1 MLKREKIKSIE
12 KVDTTE
18 QYVYDVEVD
27 QNHMFFA
34 NDILVHN
41 TDSIFLYIDPVIKA
55 IYKDKYD
62 EISDDEKVMKTLEI
76 VKKCSKYVNDYVIK
90 ELLKYHNTP
99 SETSIA
105 NKYDFTFKEELVIR
119 RALFLEAKKKYALW
133 VINKEGKKTDKI
145 SITGME
151 VVRSDFPRFT
161 RNMMQDIIEK
171 IIKYGYTHIQLLDVV
186 DEYIEKYKQELS
198 KGSFQTGVPGVWGAR
213 EYKVL
218 TKAIRGM
225 KIYNILFG
233 TTFYEG
239 DKGYVFDISK
249 VNSKKIDNYEEK
261 LSRIKEEGLL
271 LKNNNSI
278 DVITIP
284 IGQDL
289 DTETFYPNI
298 DSMLEVAVYKRLE
311 RIIEVF
317 QIDIRSTNVLT
328 W

>member
-271 LKNNNSI
+271 LKNNSI

-317 QIDIRSTNVLT
+317 QIDIRNTNVLT